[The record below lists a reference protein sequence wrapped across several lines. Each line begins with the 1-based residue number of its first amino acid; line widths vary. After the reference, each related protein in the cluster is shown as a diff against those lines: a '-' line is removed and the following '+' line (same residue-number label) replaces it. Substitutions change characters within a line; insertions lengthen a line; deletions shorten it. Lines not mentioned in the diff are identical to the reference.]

1 MMVVKKYGEAISQER
16 IVGNGC
22 LKKSFLHV
30 SWQIRPKPERCVA
43 QQQLKFPGQVIH
55 MPPLGFGLVVR
66 LENISEASDM
76 SADQPMALSSAPARQ
91 SELAFPSDRKL
102 VRPLHQ

>member
-30 SWQIRPKPERCVA
+30 SRKVRPKSERCVA

-55 MPPLGFGLVVR
+55 MPPLGFDLVVR
-66 LENISEASDM
+66 LEKISGASDM
-76 SADQPMALSSAPARQ
+76 SADQPIALLLLRLVNPNRLVHRIEMS
-91 SELAFPSDRKL
+91 FDRC
-102 VRPLHQ
+102 